1 MSLPYGHIP
10 WVLFS
15 WSCFRPGRLHMGQYL
30 AWHPRQRG
38 LPLLPCDKTAKLIYK
53 CTTFLQVQKLKIVV
67 HIVDSNPTWFIIWPI
82 HLVDNANW
90 TAWSVIW
97 SEILHVI
104 SKSNERAALVQFE
117 INRSMISD
125 QSCMTWSLTITSL
138 HSFCTSDWL
147 KTSAFFL

>member
-82 HLVDNANW
+82 IYYYMTYNILLY
-90 TAWSVIW
+90 
-97 SEILHVI
+97 EILHVI

-125 QSCMTWSLTITSL
+125 QNCMTWSLTTTSL

>member
-53 CTTFLQVQKLKIVV
+53 CTIFLQVQKLKIVV
-67 HIVDSNPTWFIIWPI
+67 HISDSNPTWFIIWPI
-82 HLVDNANW
+82 HLVGNANR
-90 TAWSVIW
+90 TAWSAIW

-125 QSCMTWSLTITSL
+125 QNCMTWSLTTTSL

>member
-1 MSLPYGHIP
+1 MSLPCGHIP

-15 WSCFRPGRLHMGQYL
+15 WSCFHPGRLHMGQYL
-30 AWHPRQRG
+30 AWHPRQQG
-38 LPLLPCDKTAKLIYK
+38 LPLLPCDKTAKLIHK

-67 HIVDSNPTWFIIWPI
+67 HILDSNPTWFIIWPI
-82 HLVDNANW
+82 HLVGNANW
-90 TAWSVIW
+90 TVWSVIW

-125 QSCMTWSLTITSL
+125 QNCMTWSLTTTSL